1 MAHIIIRLEGQN
13 TQDIAFELRAR
24 ELSLIL
30 ADIGTD
36 GTDNYGIYN
45 RKLIVP
51 DSAIT
56 VLPEDADPPGDG
68 DFIAS
73 GPLVIDG
80 ETATYSAYRVPA

>member
-1 MAHIIIRLEGQN
+1 MAHIIIKLAGQSAE
-13 TQDIAFELRAR
+13 DLGPELRAR

-36 GTDNYGIYN
+36 GVANYGVYN

-51 DSAIT
+51 DSGIA
-56 VLPEDADPPGDG
+56 VLPEDAPPPADG

-73 GPLVIDG
+73 GPLTIDG
-80 ETATYSAYRVPA
+80 EQKVYHAYRVPA